1 MVKAI
6 AALIGKVLSIMC
18 VEIMQDRN
26 LKKLDYNRMD
36 KFGISEK
43 LNSCYENH
51 SKQLYY
57 K

>member
-51 SKQLYY
+51 SK
-57 K
+57 